1 MLSDDPDQPN
11 TVLCILHLLQEVGPP
26 CEVGGRTGFL
36 RTSIYHLPLRH
47 KAYNS
52 QNNWSM
58 QTCFNSCHLIPILVL
73 YNQSSLSFN
82 SNFCEKVFA
91 NSLKTEIYIKI
102 ERFLTFCSTIHV
114 CLKKGCFD
122 FKCSLSQNCFN
133 RVVYK
138 LKEIMG
144 KVFFFFYNNLQILS
158 LY

>member
-1 MLSDDPDQPN
+1 
-11 TVLCILHLLQEVGPP
+11 
-26 CEVGGRTGFL
+26 
-36 RTSIYHLPLRH
+36 
-47 KAYNS
+47 
-52 QNNWSM
+52 M

-91 NSLKTEIYIKI
+91 NSLKNEIYIKI

-122 FKCSLSQNCFN
+122 IKCSLSQNCFN
-133 RVVYK
+133 RIVYK

-144 KVFFFFYNNLQILS
+144 KVFFFFFLQQPADTLLVLGYNNLSHRTLQYPFPLS
-158 LY
+158 SMTVYIFTCGVHKLTEFWFLHHSFITDPPLL